1 MLTLKMQIILFVM
14 ILVFIIYL
22 FVLARK
28 RSLDAKYVLAW
39 MLISLGVLVF
49 TLIPPLMDMLSEAI
63 GVFSPVNMVFFI
75 GFIYMGLIVF
85 ALSIAISRQSQR
97 MKKLIQKIALLEK
110 EIDEIQKDE

>member
-1 MLTLKMQIILFVM
+1 MLTLRMQIIVFVM
-14 ILVFIIYL
+14 ILFFIIYL

-28 RSLDAKYVLAW
+28 RSLDSKYVLAW
-39 MLISLGVLVF
+39 MLVSVGI
-49 TLIPPLMDMLSEAI
+49 LIFALLPQLMDILSEKI

-75 GFIYMGLIVF
+75 GFIYMGFIVF

-110 EIDEIQKDE
+110 EIDDIHKDE